1 MTTIISDTDIT
12 NMIRELIGEP
22 TAEYWTDAIITLY
35 KKFGMIA
42 VLSKY
47 WYMMMPTETK
57 VAATSLT
64 ANQAYVDLPTDA
76 AKILRVEVNSDRKML
91 RKIEVDELWKYT
103 PYDDGAAAASYLNVW
118 YLEYYDSVT
127 DFPEAIRPLIAF
139 EAVVYAKTKSGGID
153 SAFSR
158 MHQKAEETAIAF
170 LATDSPYE
178 PTIFGDFDL
187 ERGYTGDNP
196 VAWLFKAG
204 KIYLYKT
211 FEAAD

>member
-1 MTTIISDTDIT
+1 MTTIISDADIT
-12 NMIRELIGEP
+12 SMIRYLIGEN
-22 TAEYWTDAIITLY
+22 TAEYWDDAEITLF

-42 VLSKY
+42 VFSKY

-103 PYDDGAAAASYLNVW
+103 PFDDGDASTNYLNVW

-127 DFPEAIRPLIAF
+127 DFPEALRPLIAY
-139 EAVVYAKTKSGGID
+139 EAVVYAKTKSGGMD
-153 SAFSR
+153 RSFDR
-158 MHQKAEETAIAF
+158 MHQRAEEQAIAF

-178 PTIFGDFDL
+178 PTIFGDFPL
-187 ERGYTGDNP
+187 ERGYTDTNP

-211 FEAAD
+211 FESDD